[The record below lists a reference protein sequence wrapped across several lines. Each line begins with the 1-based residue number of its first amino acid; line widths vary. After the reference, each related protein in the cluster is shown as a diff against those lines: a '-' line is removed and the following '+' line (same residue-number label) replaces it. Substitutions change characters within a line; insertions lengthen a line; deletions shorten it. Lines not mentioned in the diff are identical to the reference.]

1 MALVL
6 STRAHRALAF
16 AVCASLIFLLKGN
29 SADAGTI
36 PAACSVHA
44 PWGAP
49 EWKASDLT
57 LTLLCRPGYVAIH
70 DDKKLVPDYVAW
82 ILTADKALGCLPR
95 KDAFAPDPDLP
106 QGQRAELAD
115 YKGHAGYD
123 RGHFAPN
130 SDFAWDAD
138 VQRQSFYLSNMSPQ
152 ASHLNQWQW
161 ENLEAATRAWA
172 LSRQTVIVMDGPIW
186 TKSPRTI
193 GDDHV
198 AIPKAYWK
206 VIVDPGTNE
215 AQAFIMNNEP
225 TPKGDLAP
233 FMVTLADVEKAS
245 GITLPLP
252 AGISKSKSVELW
264 PIDTANFTKT
274 KKKKCQAG

>member
-1 MALVL
+1 MRLL
-6 STRAHRALAF
+6 LTRRARRALALAAF
-16 AVCASLIFLLKGN
+16 ASPVLLFPGQ
-29 SADAGTI
+29 SAGAGTI
-36 PAACSVHA
+36 PPDCAIHS

-49 EWKASDLT
+49 DWKSADLT

-70 DDKKLVPDYVAW
+70 DDRKLVPEFVAW
-82 ILTADKALGCLPR
+82 VLTADKALGCLPR

-106 QGQRAELAD
+106 AGQRAELAD
-115 YKGHAGYD
+115 YKGQAGYD

-130 SDFAWDAD
+130 SDFEWDAD

-172 LSRQTVIVMDGPIW
+172 LSRQTLIVLDGPIW
-186 TKSPRTI
+186 AKSPRTI
-193 GDDHV
+193 GNDHV

-206 VIVDPGTNE
+206 VIVDPGSNE
-215 AQAFIMNNEP
+215 VQAFVMNNEP
-225 TPKGDLAP
+225 TPKQDLAP
-233 FMVTLADVEKAS
+233 FMVTVAEIENAT

-252 AGISKSKSVELW
+252 AGIDKSKSAALW
-264 PIDTANFTKT
+264 PIDMAGFVKA
-274 KKKKCQAG
+274 KKEKCQAR